1 MRDRLQPRSQRPP
14 AFVDP
19 DAHANASVGGVA
31 SAENARRLSPA
42 ERVAQLLAIFVIAL
56 DSEELAFLTGL
67 LSAAAAVK
75 LGADKNA
82 AEVFDELVSAL
93 TTYAPYIH
101 AGSIPGYGARRGR
114 FAVECLRK
122 VAPSL
127 DAHAARDVDSRLA
140 TKKAARTVEPADAAY
155 RQHVRTLSRLLDGD
169 PDARDRLDEMAA
181 EDQSTDA
188 KLDALDQLV
197 PEIAR
202 ARATIP
208 TTLLDEAGLTAE
220 VLDALPGMVDA
231 AVRARQSARKARSA
245 RQHLRAE
252 LVPQVGR
259 MFYELRYLLTSV
271 RDARKKNP
279 TLPRFQSKFVGRG
292 GKRAPEG
299 PTEPP
304 K

>member
-1 MRDRLQPRSQRPP
+1 M
-14 AFVDP
+14 
-19 DAHANASVGGVA
+19 
-31 SAENARRLSPA
+31 
-42 ERVAQLLAIFVIAL
+42 
-56 DSEELAFLTGL
+56 
-67 LSAAAAVK
+67 
-75 LGADKNA
+75 
-82 AEVFDELVSAL
+82 
-93 TTYAPYIH
+93 
-101 AGSIPGYGARRGR
+101 
-114 FAVECLRK
+114 RK

-127 DAHAARDVDSRLA
+127 DAHAARDVASRLA
-140 TKKAARTVEPADAAY
+140 TKKAARAVEPADAAY

-169 PDARDRLDEMAA
+169 PDARDRLDVNAA

-188 KLDALDQLV
+188 TLDALDQLV

-231 AVRARQSARKARSA
+231 AVRARQGARDARSA

-252 LVPQVGR
+252 LVPDVGR
-259 MFYELRYLLTSV
+259 MLYELRYLLTSV
-271 RDARKKNP
+271 RDARKTCP
-279 TLPRFQSKFVGRG
+279 TLPKFQSKFVRRG
-292 GKRAPEG
+292 GRRAPEA